1 MGLETKFSG
10 DSKPRYALTSCWYRR
25 LSRVNGKLV
34 ILDVGIKAYAAYL
47 KIGMYYDAYILTIM
61 TPMRNI

>member
-10 DSKPRYALTSCWYRR
+10 EFKPRYSLTSCWYR

-34 ILDVGIKAYAAYL
+34 ILDVGIKAYEHISKKDKYVL
-47 KIGMYYDAYILTIM
+47 
-61 TPMRNI
+61 RH